1 MVCGSVDF
9 LFRVDQVA
17 CETAT
22 KTGMVM
28 VFGEITTTATVDYES
43 VVRKTCREIG
53 FTSSDVGLDADSC
66 KVVIHIEQ
74 QSPEIGTAVHAMGTK
89 TLEQIGAGDQG
100 IMFGYATDET
110 PELMPLT
117 HVLATKLGYRLTE
130 VRREGIVPWVRPD
143 GKTQVTVEYKKEGGA
158 MVPMR
163 VHTILI
169 STQHSPDVTNYVI
182 SRDLMEH
189 VIKPIVPAKYLDDK
203 TIFHLNPSG
212 RFVIGG
218 PHGDAG
224 LTGRK
229 IIIDTY
235 GGWGAHGGGAF
246 SGKDPT
252 KVDRSGAYV
261 ARQAAKSVV
270 ASKLARRCLIQVSYA
285 IGVPEPLSIHVDTYG
300 TGNKPDEEILESVKR
315 SFDFRPGAY

>member
-1 MVCGSVDF
+1 
-9 LFRVDQVA
+9 
-17 CETAT
+17 
-22 KTGMVM
+22 
-28 VFGEITTTATVDYES
+28 
-43 VVRKTCREIG
+43 
-53 FTSSDVGLDADSC
+53 
-66 KVVIHIEQ
+66 
-74 QSPEIGTAVHAMGTK
+74 
-89 TLEQIGAGDQG
+89 
-100 IMFGYATDET
+100 
-110 PELMPLT
+110 MPLT

-130 VRREGIVPWVRPD
+130 VRKDGTCPWLRPD

-158 MVPMR
+158 VVPVR

-169 STQHSPDVTNYVI
+169 STQHSPDVSNETI
-182 SRDLMEH
+182 HKELMDH
-189 VIKPIVPAKYLDDK
+189 VIKPVVPEKYLDEQ

-252 KVDRSGAYV
+252 KVDRSGAYI

-270 ASKLARRCLIQVSYA
+270 AAGLARRCIVQVSYA
-285 IGVPEPLSIHVDTYG
+285 IGVAEPLSIHVDTYG
-300 TGNKPDEEILESVKR
+300 TAKEGVNDKQILAAVKKA
-315 SFDFRPGAY
+315 FDFRPGMIARNLDMMRGGNMRYQKTAAYGHFGRDDADFTWETVKPLEIA